1 MVEPAQ
7 EPAQEKPSLFWSIFI
22 IGGAN
27 LIIASAFF
35 VAAIP
40 TLFVIG
46 ALAVLDILL
55 VVFVLIGLKRHEKV
69 KDKDLSATTFSRK
82 MFNIISGLIFGFFI
96 WLFNPLMALFI
107 LLGIDF
113 AFAFHEFAYAV
124 IKKKTYFTDAFIA
137 LGRQSEPFKPYLAS
151 IMALFGFSIVLC
163 FQTFMFQL
171 HFGSVI
177 FSNVVI
183 IVYVATILIWGIG
196 DTAAYFAG
204 TRYGDHK
211 LPYNKKKSWEGFF
224 ANAVVGTGLGILFF
238 AVFLPLFTP
247 ITCPFILWLPLSL
260 CGGFVGAFFESVNLH
275 LDDNF
280 VTVTAVGLI
289 LGLLVI
295 ILL

>member
-1 MVEPAQ
+1 MIEPAQ
-7 EPAQEKPSLFWSIFI
+7 EPSEEKPSLFWSIFI

-27 LIIASAFF
+27 LIIACGFF
-35 VAAIP
+35 VAVIP

-55 VVFVLIGLKRHEKV
+55 VVFVFIGVKRHEKV

-82 MFNIISGLIFGFFI
+82 MFNIISGLIFAFFI
-96 WLFNPLMALFI
+96 WLFNPFMALII

-113 AFAFHEFAYAV
+113 AFGFHEIVYAV

-171 HFGSVI
+171 HFGSII
-177 FSNVVI
+177 FSNIVI
-183 IVYVATILIWGIG
+183 IIYVVTILIWGIG

-224 ANAVVGTGLGILFF
+224 ANAAVGTGLGILFF
-238 AVFLPLFTP
+238 AVFLPLFTT
-247 ITCPFILWLPLSL
+247 ITCTVIIWLPLSL
-260 CGGFVGAFFESVNLH
+260 CGGFVGAFFESINLH

-295 ILL
+295 LLL